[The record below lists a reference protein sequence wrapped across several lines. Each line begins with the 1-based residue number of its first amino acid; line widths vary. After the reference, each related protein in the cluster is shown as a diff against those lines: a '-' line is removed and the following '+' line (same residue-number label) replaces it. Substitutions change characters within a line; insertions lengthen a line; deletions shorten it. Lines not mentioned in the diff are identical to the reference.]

1 MGIFEEVLNKI
12 DGGRVLDVATHEG
25 GFVHILKD
33 NLQSYTQIIGIDINV
48 QAIVKA
54 HNSIGNKQIKF
65 MVMNAEQ
72 LNFANNSFDTVSIS
86 ASLHHLTDI
95 RQVLTE
101 MMRVLK
107 PGGNFIVAEMHRDG
121 QTEAELTT
129 IFLHHWVASVDS
141 ALGNIHNKTLT
152 RQDLISYVAELG
164 MKHVDCFD
172 QSDRTTNPL
181 DKEMMDHLDNMI
193 AAAIQRAE
201 KAASYAELKRQGEI
215 LYQRLHK
222 VGACREPILVIVA
235 KK

>member
-129 IFLHHWVASVDS
+129 IFLHHWVASVD
-141 ALGNIHNKTLT
+141 
-152 RQDLISYVAELG
+152 
-164 MKHVDCFD
+164 

-222 VGACREPILVIVA
+222 VGSCREPILVIVA

>member
-107 PGGNFIVAEMHRDG
+107 TWRKFHRCRNASRWANRSRTYYDFFTPLGGFSRYCAG
-121 QTEAELTT
+121 Q
-129 IFLHHWVASVDS
+129 H
-141 ALGNIHNKTLT
+141 
-152 RQDLISYVAELG
+152 
-164 MKHVDCFD
+164 
-172 QSDRTTNPL
+172 P
-181 DKEMMDHLDNMI
+181 
-193 AAAIQRAE
+193 
-201 KAASYAELKRQGEI
+201 
-215 LYQRLHK
+215 
-222 VGACREPILVIVA
+222 
-235 KK
+235 